1 MTRGDLAVSLQD
13 VRGDIRADA
22 LDVDAGAEV
31 ELQLVAV
38 AEDEQELA
46 VDVQNAEKYETFL
59 PVTPCTF
66 TMNTRL
72 FVNTTW
78 SRMVWK
84 HCTASSPGAKRSAI
98 SQRIWAREPP
108 FRFG

>member
-46 VDVQNAEKYETFL
+46 VDVQNAR
-59 PVTPCTF
+59 
-66 TMNTRL
+66 RL
-72 FVNTTW
+72 D
-78 SRMVWK
+78 
-84 HCTASSPGAKRSAI
+84 AEI
-98 SQRIWAREPP
+98 LYL
-108 FRFG
+108 